1 MNPKTYSQGGIATLH
16 HAMCLL
22 LSVCAGWY
30 SAQATKFGGA
40 QLEASSAKSLL
51 SEFQAISLAPQK
63 GVWGQRKGFRP
74 DVFILHCTQL
84 QQPGYLECSSTMWV
98 WYHSLP
104 QTLYPTSYVTSV
116 RLYIFSL
123 PFSLSPTHS
132 LPPFPGQKLRELYV
146 RCNQLS
152 DFAVLQPLTELSS
165 LKVRSIHF
173 F

>member
-84 QQPGYLECSSTMWV
+84 QQPGYLECSSTM
-98 WYHSLP
+98 
-104 QTLYPTSYVTSV
+104 
-116 RLYIFSL
+116 
-123 PFSLSPTHS
+123 
-132 LPPFPGQKLRELYV
+132 
-146 RCNQLS
+146 
-152 DFAVLQPLTELSS
+152 
-165 LKVRSIHF
+165 
-173 F
+173 